1 METIVETGDIV
12 DTIITIGYDYSL
24 IVASESLKPWFAKGF
39 SVSHEVAEKARNSVM
54 IVK

>member
-1 METIVETGDIV
+1 VE
-12 DTIITIGYDYSL
+12 TIITIGYDFSL
-24 IVASESLKPWFAKGF
+24 ILASESLKPWFAKGF